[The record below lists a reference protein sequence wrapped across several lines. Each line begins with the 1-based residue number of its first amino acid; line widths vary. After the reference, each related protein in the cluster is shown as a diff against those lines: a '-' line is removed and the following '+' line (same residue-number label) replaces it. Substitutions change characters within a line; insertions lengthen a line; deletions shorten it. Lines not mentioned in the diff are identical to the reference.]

1 MNDISPSIPFGD
13 AAAPGSII
21 GAENMVR
28 TLVAG
33 GVDVCFA
40 NPGTSEMHFVAALD
54 RTEGMRC
61 VLALFEGV
69 ATGAADGYG
78 RMMGTPA
85 ATLLH
90 LGPGLANGL
99 ANLHNAR
106 KARTPIL
113 NIVGDHATHH
123 RQYESPMRSDVEAV
137 AAPFSD
143 WQRSVQDAASAA
155 GDVADGIAEA
165 RRPPGQVATLILP
178 ANAAWDRTAASTPPP
193 KRHGARAIE
202 ERDIAAAVAALR
214 AGARTGIV
222 LGGLALRGRG
232 LEMAGRIAAK
242 TGARLLST
250 YNLPRI
256 ERGAGRVVI
265 APIPYAVDLA
275 VAFLK
280 DFDNLVLLGGEKPVA
295 FFAYP
300 GKPSLPSAPGCQLH
314 TLAAPDQ
321 DILQALDWLA
331 DATGARS
338 AGLVVAPLEL
348 PALATGTPTPMA
360 IAQSVAALM
369 PEGAIL
375 VDESCSS
382 GFGFPALTRTAR
394 PHDSLK
400 NVGGAIGF
408 GLPAAIGA
416 AIACPDRKVICL
428 EADGSGMFTLQA
440 LWTQARERLA
450 ITNIIFAN
458 RTYAT
463 LASELTKV
471 GVPSPGPRARDMLE
485 IGRPDLDWCLMARGM
500 GVEAHRATDMQTF
513 NRLLADALRSDG
525 PVLIEVML

>member
-1 MNDISPSIPFGD
+1 MNDMSSGTRKEAP
-13 AAAPGSII
+13 AASEGII
-21 GAENMVR
+21 GAENMVK

-33 GVDVCFA
+33 GVNVCFA

-78 RMMGTPA
+78 RMNGAPA

-123 RQYESPMRSDVEAV
+123 RQYESPMRSDVEGV
-137 AAPFSD
+137 ARPFSD
-143 WQRSVQDAASAA
+143 WQRSVKDSASAA
-155 GDVADGIAEA
+155 SDVADAIAEA
-165 RRPPGQVATLILP
+165 CRPPGQVATLILP
-178 ANAAWDRTAASTPPP
+178 ANAAWDRTLESTPKP
-193 KRHGARAIE
+193 KLHSARAIDTK
-202 ERDIAAAVAALR
+202 DIAAAVTALL
-214 AGARTGIV
+214 AGARTGIL
-222 LGGLALRGRG
+222 LGGVALRGRG
-232 LEMAGRIAAK
+232 LETAGRIAAK

-265 APIPYAVDLA
+265 DPIPYAVDLA
-275 VAFLK
+275 VEFLK
-280 DFDNLVLLGGEKPVA
+280 EFDTLVLLGGEQPVA

-300 GKPSLPSAPGCQLH
+300 NKPSLTSAPGCQLL

-321 DILQALDWLA
+321 EILQALDWLA
-331 DATGARS
+331 DETQARS
-338 AGLVVAPLEL
+338 VVPFVASLAL
-348 PALATGTPTPMA
+348 PTLATGMPTPIA
-360 IAQSVAALM
+360 VAQSVAALM

-382 GFGFPALTRTAR
+382 GFGFQKITRTAR

-416 AIACPDRKVICL
+416 AIACPDRKVMCL
-428 EADGSGMFTLQA
+428 EADGSGMFTIQA
-440 LWTQARERLA
+440 LWTQAREKLN

-463 LASELTKV
+463 LASELVKV
-471 GVPSPGPRARDMLE
+471 GVPSPGLRARDMLE

-500 GVEAHRATDMQTF
+500 GVEAHRATDMETF
-513 NRLLADALRSDG
+513 NRLLADSLRSSG
-525 PVLIEVML
+525 PTLIEVML